1 MDFFKVA
8 LQSGSATVAHMI
20 DVASKYQAARVVH
33 GETTTDAIHALERE
47 WVRNF
52 GNPKRLQVDEGR
64 GFCSKDFVDW
74 TDQHGIQLLA
84 APGEAHERMGAIE
97 RSHAV
102 LREALET
109 YLETE
114 QITRTVENVKD
125 ALNYV
130 PSQVNRLTHHKGFS
144 PAQWVLGYDP
154 ALTGSI
160 SADIFNIPAQE
171 TILLDDEFAKT
182 LNKRTAAAEAFL
194 RADASDRLRR
204 ALLRKF
210 RSTQE
215 SVEVGQ
221 QCYYWREQG
230 TRKLDKTKW
239 HGPATVCMREDN
251 EQGRPRLYW
260 VTHGTSLIRCSG
272 EQIRPLVEEIG
283 QNVEKTW
290 TPHG

>member
-1 MDFFKVA
+1 M
-8 LQSGSATVAHMI
+8 
-20 DVASKYQAARVVH
+20 
-33 GETTTDAIHALERE
+33 
-47 WVRNF
+47 
-52 GNPKRLQVDEGR
+52 
-64 GFCSKDFVDW
+64 
-74 TDQHGIQLLA
+74 
-84 APGEAHERMGAIE
+84 
-97 RSHAV
+97 
-102 LREALET
+102 ET

-114 QITRTVENVKD
+114 QITRTIENVKD

-130 PSQVNRLTHHKGFS
+130 PAQVNRLTHHKGFS

-154 ALTGSI
+154 ALTSSI
-160 SADIFNIPAQE
+160 SADIFNVPAQE

-251 EQGRPRLYW
+251 EQGRPRVYW

-272 EQIRPLVEEIG
+272 EQIRPLVE
-283 QNVEKTW
+283 
-290 TPHG
+290 